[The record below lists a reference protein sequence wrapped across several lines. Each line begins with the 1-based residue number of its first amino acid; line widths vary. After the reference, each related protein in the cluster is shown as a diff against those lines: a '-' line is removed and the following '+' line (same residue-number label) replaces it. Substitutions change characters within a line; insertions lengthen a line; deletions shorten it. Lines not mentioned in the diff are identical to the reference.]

1 MPSSKV
7 IRIDEQ
13 VWAELQKLATPLED
27 TPNSVL
33 RRVFGLSQE
42 EPDDRVLGV
51 TEGEFHEAGV
61 DARVARLLDAVGSR
75 VGATPQVARDKKA
88 YSFSS
93 NTGIV
98 VAYLRPHREKL
109 RIAVEKETAQR
120 AGLEGWDRERPK
132 GWFGDPE
139 VRWYIDNGDDAAYRQ
154 AADIMER
161 LWNLG
166 STR

>member
-42 EPDDRVLGV
+42 EADDRVLGV
-51 TEGEFHEAGV
+51 AEGEFHEAGV

-75 VGATPQVARDKKA
+75 VGSTPQIAKDRKV
-88 YSFSS
+88 YSFLS
-93 NTGIV
+93 NTEKV
-98 VAYLRPHREKL
+98 VAYIRPHREKL

-120 AGLEGWDRERPK
+120 AGLEGWNRERPK
-132 GWFGDPE
+132 GWFGNPD
-139 VRWYIDNGDDAAYRQ
+139 VRWYIDDGDDAGYRE
-154 AADIMER
+154 AVDVLER
-161 LWNLG
+161 LWR
-166 STR
+166 SDS